1 MKLAI
6 FYRETIPT
14 LFMLEKAAKDAGFEI
29 HLFHLK
35 DIHLCAET
43 SGLELYVN
51 NISLKDFSAVFV
63 RGFWDFQDEV
73 AVIARFC
80 KQNKIALFDSA
91 LYSQHI
97 ISKIDDL
104 LAFQS
109 VGLPII
115 KTLFLSATCDV
126 KMIEKELSFPI
137 VTKENRSRKGQDVFL
152 LRNSEELKDFIDK
165 IKSDDKTLDTKMY
178 QFQKFIPADYD
189 LRVIVLGGEV
199 LGTIKRQSVDPHE
212 FRHNVSLGGTATKVE
227 ISQEMKEMAIKAA
240 KSMNYEL
247 AGVDLITD
255 KNTGETFVLEIN
267 RSPGFEGFMAAT
279 GIDLPAELMKFFL
292 ATLAK

>member
-14 LFMLEKAAKDAGFEI
+14 LFLLEKAAKDAGFETY
-29 HLFHLK
+29 LFHFK
-35 DIHLCAET
+35 DIHLCAE
-43 SGLELYVN
+43 SDGLELYVN
-51 NISLKDFSAVFV
+51 NVSLKDFSAIFC

-73 AVIARFC
+73 AVLARFC

-91 LYSQHI
+91 LYTQHI
-97 ISKIDDL
+97 ISKFDDL

-109 VGLPII
+109 AGLPII
-115 KTLFLSATCDV
+115 KTLFLSSTCDE

-137 VTKENRSRKGQDVFL
+137 VAKENRSRKGLDVYL
-152 LRNSEELKDFIDK
+152 LKNSAELKSFVDK
-165 IKSDDKTLDTKMY
+165 IKSDDKTLDTELY

-189 LRVIVLGGEV
+189 VRVIVLGGKV
-199 LGTIKRQSVDPHE
+199 LGTIKRQSQDPSE
-212 FRHNVSLGGTATKVE
+212 FRHNVSLGGTATKME
-227 ISQEMKEMAIKAA
+227 ITPEMKGMAIKAA
-240 KSMNYEL
+240 KALNYEL

-279 GIDLPAELMKFFL
+279 GIDLPAELMNFFL
-292 ATLAK
+292 ATLA